1 MVNRQLT
8 TLTPRCGETARQPA
22 ALTLVREIDE
32 RITIV
37 NLQLTRAVLT

>member
-8 TLTPRCGETARQPA
+8 TLTPRCGETARHPA
-22 ALTLVREIDE
+22 ALTLVREIDD

-37 NLQLTRAVLT
+37 NLQATHAVLT